1 LLDSIPVSCKSLS
14 TYYHVNGKRLEEQY
28 RNHLSNFLTWNQL
41 AHADQWL
48 LFKENIGSHLS
59 IDEVALT
66 QGELYTVITNKAA
79 KGKRGSLVAIVA
91 TTQSERVIEVLK
103 KIPSKDRYLVEEITL
118 DMAATMEKIAKK
130 AFPKAT
136 QVTDRFHVQ
145 KLAYDALQEIRIKY
159 RWEAI
164 EQENNEMALAKE
176 TGKTFK
182 PHILDNGDTPKQLLA
197 RSRYLLFKAPNKWTA
212 KQKFRAELLFE
223 RYPKL
228 EQAYKLTRELATI
241 YQKTKDKAVAYTKLA
256 KWYDKIEKSEFSKSF
271 GTVARSIQSHYRSIL
286 NFFDNRSTNASAES
300 FNAKIKA
307 FRLQFRGVRSVP
319 FFLFRLSKIYA

>member
-1 LLDSIPVSCKSLS
+1 MLDSTPVSCKSLS

-28 RNHLSNFLTWNQL
+28 RNHLSNFFTWDQL
-41 AHADQWL
+41 DHADQWL
-48 LFKENIGSHLS
+48 LFKDNIGAHLS

-66 QGELYTVITNKAA
+66 QGELYTVITNKAG
-79 KGKRGSLVAIVA
+79 KGKRGTLVAIVA
-91 TTQSERVIEVLK
+91 TTQSDRVIEVLK
-103 KIPSKDRYLVEEITL
+103 KIPIEDRSLVEEITL
-118 DMAATMEKIAKK
+118 DMAPTMEKIARK

-145 KLAYDALQEIRIKY
+145 KLAYDALQEIRIKH
-159 RWEAI
+159 RWEVI

-176 TGKTFK
+176 TGKHFK

-223 RYPKL
+223 RYPDLK
-228 EQAYKLTRELATI
+228 QAYLITRELATI

-256 KWYDKIEKSEFSKSF
+256 RWYDKIEKSDFSKSF
-271 GTVARSIQSHYRSIL
+271 ATVARSIQSHYRSIL
-286 NFFDNRSTNASAES
+286 NFFDRRSTNASAES

>member
-1 LLDSIPVSCKSLS
+1 MLDNTPVSCKSLS
-14 TYYHVNGKRLEEQY
+14 AYYHVNGKRLEEQY
-28 RNHLSNFLTWNQL
+28 RNHLSNFFTWDQL
-41 AHADQWL
+41 GHADQWL
-48 LFKENIGSHLS
+48 LFKENIGPNLS

-66 QGELYTVITNKAA
+66 QGELYTVITNKSG
-79 KGKRGSLVAIVA
+79 KGKKGTLVAMVA

-103 KIPSKDRYLVEEITL
+103 KIPVEERYKVEEITL
-118 DMAATMEKIAKK
+118 DMAPTMERIASR

-145 KLAYDALQEIRIKY
+145 KLAYDALQQIRVAH

-176 TGKTFK
+176 TNQTYR

-197 RSRYLLFKAPNKWTA
+197 RSRYLLFKAQNKWTV
-212 KQKFRAELLFE
+212 KQAFRADILFE
-223 RYPKL
+223 RYPDL
-228 EQAYKLTRELATI
+228 REAYTLTRELGTI
-241 YQKTKDKAVAYTKLA
+241 YQKTKNKSVAYTKLA
-256 KWYDKIEKSEFSKSF
+256 QWYNKIENSSFSKTF
-271 GTVARSIQSHYRSIL
+271 GTVARSIQLHYRNIL
-286 NFFDNRSTNASAES
+286 NFFDNRSTNAAAES

-307 FRLQFRGVRSVP
+307 FRSQFRGVRSIA